1 MELNLYLLLAL
12 LIALLVIGYLLA
24 KLHRVR
30 GQLSLIK
37 DALADIKNG
46 NLNRRVLAR
55 ESDLTKQICYDINEI
70 AMSSQSR
77 LIQQKQSE
85 QAYKRLMTSLSHDVK
100 TPLASLVGYLEAVE
114 SKMVTGADQEEY
126 IRVAMEK
133 AHHLK
138 DFVTA
143 LFEWVKLDA
152 GEQIFH
158 FEVCDLNELSRNIM
172 ADWVPLLE
180 SHDLTY
186 EIEIPETEYMTRVDP
201 TAYTRILNNLL
212 QNILTHSGARQV
224 TLTVTETEQQAKI
237 IVADNGKGISAADLP
252 HIFER
257 MYQCDHSRSA
267 KGNVK
272 LGQHLPSY
280 FRKLCEITEL
290 FLKKLSL
297 GKVMARFVFYTGLV
311 VGYAGIAIT
320 ALPHRKR
327 GNKYERLLD
336 RNKTTDKNLWR
347 PGCCKK
353 Y

>member
-1 MELNLYLLLAL
+1 MDVNLYLLLAL
-12 LIALLVIGYLLA
+12 LATLLVIAYLLTR
-24 KLHRVR
+24 LHRVR

-37 DALADIKNG
+37 DALMDIKSG
-46 NLNRRVLAR
+46 NLNRRVLVR
-55 ESDLTKQICYDINEI
+55 ESDMTKQICYDINEI

-114 SKMVTGADQEEY
+114 SKMVTGAEQEEY
-126 IRVAMEK
+126 IRVAAEK

-138 DFVTA
+138 EFVTV

-158 FEVCDLNELSRNIM
+158 FELCDLNELSRNIM

-186 EIEIPETEYMTRVDP
+186 EIEIPETEYMTRVDS

-212 QNILTHSGARQV
+212 QNILTHSVASQV
-224 TLTVTETEQQAKI
+224 SLTVTETEQQAKI
-237 IVADNGKGISAADLP
+237 VVADNGKGISISDLP

-257 MYQCDHSRSA
+257 MYQCDHSRAA
-267 KGNVK
+267 KGNG
-272 LGQHLPSY
+272 LGLSIA
-280 FRKLCEITEL
+280 KEL
-290 FLKKLSL
+290 VSVHK
-297 GKVMARFVFYTGLV
+297 GT
-311 VGYAGIAIT
+311 IT
-320 ALPHRKR
+320 AASVPGAGTTFIIMLPKA
-327 GNKYERLLD
+327 L
-336 RNKTTDKNLWR
+336 
-347 PGCCKK
+347 
-353 Y
+353 